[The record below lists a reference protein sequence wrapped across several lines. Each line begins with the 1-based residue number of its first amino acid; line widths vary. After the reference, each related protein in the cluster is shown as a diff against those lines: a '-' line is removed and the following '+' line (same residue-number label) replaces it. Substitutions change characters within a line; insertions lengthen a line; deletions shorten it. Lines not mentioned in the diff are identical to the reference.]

1 MTNLLFRKVRLLC
14 SLLLLTAGIA
24 GAQAQTKPITGKVTD
39 ESGMAIPGAS
49 IQVKGT
55 SSGTSTG
62 VDGSFKLNAPS
73 NATTLIVSFIGYV
86 KQEVIITGKSEISV
100 TLKAESTTLTDVVV
114 VGYGTSR
121 KKDLTGSV
129 VSIKSADFN
138 KGIVTAPDQLIQGK
152 VAGLMVV
159 NNSGA
164 PGGATTVR
172 IRGNSSV
179 RTGNQ
184 PLYVVDGMPLDG
196 RTAKPSV
203 AANGLGQ
210 TPDANPLNFI
220 NSFDI
225 QSMDVLKDASATA
238 IYGARGANGVVIIT
252 TKKGVAGPPRLDVSY
267 SAGVSKIM
275 KKLDVLDAAGY
286 RSALKQYN
294 LTSGDEGSSADGLES
309 ILRTGTTQNVNVGV
323 SGGSDNSTYR
333 ASFGLLDQQGIVKKT
348 GLKKYTANLNG
359 QYKFLDNN
367 RLGIDYS
374 VQAAHTTEQIA
385 PITNDAGFTG
395 SLIGQA
401 LQWNPTLALHKP
413 DGSFNILGVG
423 SAINPEAMSAAYDDN
438 VNINSILASIS
449 PYFKFTNDLEYRF
462 TFSINHQVGERE
474 TQIASFINID
484 QVFGNG
490 QAYYGNNT
498 LTSRLFTHTLNY
510 NKQVTK
516 ALYLSAVAGYEY
528 QRFDYKGRS
537 LGGLGFSTDQ
547 LKYTDILQ
555 SPSQTNTFITSFRN
569 PKSELQS
576 YFGRA
581 NLNFFDKYLLTAT
594 LRADGSSKFGTNNK
608 YGYFPSFAAK
618 WNLSNEAFL
627 KDNKTINQLALRVGW
642 GLTGNQEFPAGAA
655 QEQYTVNSNGGAS
668 LSNVANPNLKWES
681 SKQLNAGVDYTFFG
695 GRLYGSLDYFRK
707 NTTNLLFNF
716 PAIQPAPASNYW
728 INLPANVINKGVEI
742 VLRGDIIAT
751 KNLTWNLGVNATFLN
766 NELKNYDGPPVLT
779 GSISGQ
785 GVSNAYAQK
794 LVNGR
799 PLNSFYVR
807 QFLGFD
813 DNGQGKYTDGGNSQ
827 FFLGN
832 PNPTT
837 MLGIN
842 TSVNY
847 KQWTLGINSHGA
859 FGMDVYNNT
868 ANTVLP
874 IGNLGSRNI
883 SAKLVGTKESLSNPI
898 TVSSRYLEKADF
910 MKLDNATL
918 SYNIGNIGKVI
929 KGASIYITGQ
939 NLFIITK
946 YSGFDPEVNT
956 DKSIN
961 GVTSFGI
968 EYSPYPTARSF
979 LAGINFSL

>member
-1 MTNLLFRKVRLLC
+1 MTNLLFRKMRLLC
-14 SLLLLTAGIA
+14 SLLLLMAGIA
-24 GAQAQTKPITGKVTD
+24 SAQTKPVTGKITD
-39 ESGMAIPGAS
+39 ESGNPVPGATV
-49 IQVKGT
+49 QVKGT
-55 SSGTSTG
+55 STGTATN
-62 VDGSFKLNAPS
+62 VDGTFKVNVPAT
-73 NATTLIVSFIGYV
+73 ATTLIISFVGYV
-86 KQEVIITGKSEISV
+86 QQEVSITGKTDISIS
-100 TLKAESTTLTDVVV
+100 LQLASTTLTDVVV

-121 KKDLTGSV
+121 KKDLTGSI

-152 VAGLMVV
+152 VAGLMVM

-203 AANGLGQ
+203 SANGLGQ

-252 TKKGVAGPPRLDVSY
+252 TKKGQVGAPRMDVSY
-267 SAGVSKIM
+267 SAGVSKIL

-286 RSALKQYN
+286 RNALKQYGIAN
-294 LTSGDEGSSADGLES
+294 GDEGSSVDAMES
-309 ILRTGTTQNVNVGV
+309 ILRTAVTHNVNVGIN
-323 SGGSDNSTYR
+323 GGSENSVYR
-333 ASFGLLDQQGIVKKT
+333 ASFGLLDQQGIVNKT

-359 QYKFLDNN
+359 QYKLLENK
-367 RLGIDYS
+367 RLGLDYS
-374 VQAAHTTEQIA
+374 LQAAHTTEQIA
-385 PITNDAGFTG
+385 PITSDAGFTG

-401 LQWNPTLALHKP
+401 LQWNPTLALRKA
-413 DGSFNILGVG
+413 DGSFNVLGVG
-423 SAINPEAMSAAYDDN
+423 SAINPAAMSAAYDDQ
-438 VNINSILASIS
+438 VNINSVLANIS
-449 PYFKFTNDLEYRF
+449 PYFKITDNLEYRF
-462 TFSINHQVGERE
+462 VYSINHQVGERE
-474 TQIASFINID
+474 TQIASFININ

-490 QAYYGNNT
+490 QAYYGANT
-498 LTSRLFTHTLNY
+498 LTSQLFTHTLNY
-510 NKQVTK
+510 NKQFTP
-516 ALYLSAVAGYEY
+516 ALYFSAVVGYEY
-528 QRFDYKGRS
+528 QKFNYKGRS
-537 LGGLGFSTDQ
+537 MSGLGFTTDE

-555 SPSQTNTFITSFRN
+555 NPTQTNTSISSFRN

-581 NLNFFDKYLLTAT
+581 NFNFYDKYLLTAT
-594 LRADGSSKFGTNNK
+594 LRSDGSSKFGSNNR

-618 WNLSNEAFL
+618 WNISNEDFL
-627 KDNKTINQLALRVGW
+627 KNNKTINQLALRVGW
-642 GLTGNQEFPAGAA
+642 GITGNQEFPAGAA
-655 QEQYTVNSNGGAS
+655 QEQYTLNANGGAS

-681 SKQLNAGVDYTFFG
+681 SKQLNAGIDYAFFG
-695 GRLYGSLDYFRK
+695 GRLYGSVDYFNK

-742 VLRGDIIAT
+742 VLRGDVVAT
-751 KNLTWNLGVNATFLN
+751 KDLIWNVGVNATFLR
-766 NELKNYDGPPVLT
+766 NELRNYDGPPVLT

-785 GVSNAYAQK
+785 GVSNAYSQR
-794 LVNGR
+794 LTNNR

-807 QFLGFD
+807 KFQGFD
-813 DNGQGKYTDGGNSQ
+813 DSGQGIYEDNGNSMYY
-827 FFLGN
+827 LGD
-832 PNPTT
+832 PNPKT

-847 KQWTLGINSHGA
+847 KHWTFGASMHGA
-859 FGMDVYNNT
+859 YGFDIYNNT

-874 IGNLGSRNI
+874 INNLGTRNI
-883 SAKLVGTKESLSNPI
+883 VAKLVGTKENLSNPI
-898 TVSSRYLEKADF
+898 TVSSRYLEKGNF
-910 MKLDNATL
+910 MKLDNATI
-918 SYNIGNIGKVI
+918 SYSIGNIGKVF
-929 KGASIYITGQ
+929 KNASVYLTGQ

-961 GVTSFGI
+961 GVTSLGI

>member
-14 SLLLLTAGIA
+14 SLLLLVAGIA
-24 GAQAQTKPITGKVTD
+24 SAQTKPVTGKITD
-39 ESGMAIPGAS
+39 ENGSPVPGATV
-49 IQVKGT
+49 QVKGT
-55 SSGTSTG
+55 STGTATG
-62 VDGSFKLNAPS
+62 VDGTFKVNVPAT
-73 NATTLIVSFIGYV
+73 ATTLVISFVGYV
-86 KQEVIITGKSEISV
+86 QQEVAIGSKSDFSISLV
-100 TLKAESTTLTDVVV
+100 PTSTTLTDVVV
-114 VGYGTSR
+114 VGYGTTR

-138 KGIVTAPDQLIQGK
+138 RGIVTAPDQLIQGK

-159 NNSGA
+159 ANSGA

-203 AANGLGQ
+203 SANGLGQ

-252 TKKGVAGPPRLDVSY
+252 TKKGAVGTPRLDVNY
-267 SAGVSKIM
+267 SAGMSKIL

-294 LTSGDEGSSADGLES
+294 LAGGDEGSSVDAMES
-309 ILRTGTTQNVNVGV
+309 ILRTGVTHNVNVGI
-323 SGGSDNSTYR
+323 SGGSESSVYR
-333 ASFGLLDQQGIVKKT
+333 ASFGMLDQQGIVKKT

-359 QYKFLDNN
+359 QYKLLENK
-367 RLGIDYS
+367 RLGVDYS
-374 VQAAHTTEQIA
+374 IQAAHTTEQIA
-385 PITNDAGFTG
+385 PITSNAGFTG

-401 LQWNPTLALHKP
+401 LQWNPTLALRKP
-413 DGSFNILGVG
+413 DGSFNLLGVG
-423 SAINPEAMSAAYDDN
+423 SAINPEAMSAAYDDK
-438 VNINSILASIS
+438 VNINSILANVS
-449 PYFKFTNDLEYRF
+449 PSFKFTDWLEYRF
-462 TFSINHQVGERE
+462 MYSINHQVGERE

-498 LTSRLFTHTLNY
+498 LTSQLMTHTLNF
-510 NKQVTK
+510 NKQVTP
-516 ALYLSAVAGYEY
+516 ALFVGAVVGYER
-528 QRFDYKGRS
+528 QKFDYKGRN
-537 LGGLGFSTDQ
+537 LGGLGFTTDE

-555 SPSQTNTFITSFRN
+555 NPSQTNTFLSSFRN
-569 PKSELQS
+569 PRSELQS

-594 LRADGSSKFGTNNK
+594 LRADGSSKFGSNNK

-642 GLTGNQEFPAGAA
+642 GITGNQEFPAGAA
-655 QEQYTVNSNGGAS
+655 QEQYTLNSNGGAS

-681 SKQLNAGVDYTFFG
+681 SKQLNAGIDYTFFG
-695 GRLYGSLDYFRK
+695 GRLYGSVDYFHK
-707 NTTNLLFNF
+707 NTSDLLFNF

-742 VLRGDIIAT
+742 VLRGDVVAT
-751 KNLTWNLGVNATFLN
+751 KNFTWNLGVNATFLKN
-766 NELKNYDGPPVLT
+766 RLENYDGPPVLT

-785 GVSNAYAQK
+785 GVSDAYAQR
-794 LVNGR
+794 LTNNQ
-799 PLNSFYVR
+799 PLNSFYLR
-807 QFLGFD
+807 KFEGFD
-813 DNGQGKYTDGGNSQ
+813 DNGQGKYTNGGNSL
-827 FFLGN
+827 FYLGD
-832 PNPTT
+832 PNPKT
-837 MLGIN
+837 MLGII
-842 TSVNY
+842 TAVNY
-847 KQWTLGINSHGA
+847 KQWALNISMHGA
-859 FGMDVYNNT
+859 YGFDLYNNT

-874 IGNLGSRNI
+874 INNLGSRNI
-883 SAKLVGTKESLSNPI
+883 AADLVGTQESLSNPI
-898 TVSSRYLEKADF
+898 TVSSRYLEKGNF
-910 MKLDNATL
+910 MKMDNATI
-918 SYNIGNIGKVI
+918 SYSIGNIGKVI
-929 KGASIYITGQ
+929 KNASIYITGQ

-956 DKSIN
+956 DKAIN
-961 GVTSFGI
+961 GVTSLGI
-968 EYSPYPTARSF
+968 EYSPYPTARNF

>member
-14 SLLLLTAGIA
+14 SLLLFTAVIA
-24 GAQAQTKPITGKVTD
+24 SAQTETKPFTGKVTD
-39 ESGMAIPGAS
+39 ETGNPVPGAS
-49 IQVKGT
+49 VQVKGT
-55 SSGTSTG
+55 STGTSTG
-62 VDGSFKLNAPS
+62 VDGSFKLNVPAT
-73 NATTLIVSFIGYV
+73 ATTLIISYIGYV
-86 KQEVIITGKSEISV
+86 KQEVSITGKTDLSV
-100 TLKAESTTLTDVVV
+100 SLKLESTTLTDVVV
-114 VGYGTSR
+114 VGYGTAR

-179 RTGNQ
+179 RTGSQ

-203 AANGLGQ
+203 NANGLGQ

-252 TKKGVAGPPRLDVSY
+252 TKKGQQGPPRLDVSY
-267 SAGVSKIM
+267 SAGVSKIL

-286 RSALKQYN
+286 RAALKQYN
-294 LTSGDEGSSADGLES
+294 LANGDEGSSSDGLES
-309 ILRTGTTQNVNVGV
+309 ILRTGVTHNVNVGI
-323 SGGSDNSTYR
+323 SGGSESSTYR
-333 ASFGLLDQQGIVKKT
+333 ASFGMLDQEGIVKKT

-359 QYKFLDNN
+359 QYRFLENKK
-367 RLGIDYS
+367 LGIDYA
-374 VQAAHTTEQIA
+374 VQAAHTTEQIG
-385 PITNDAGFTG
+385 PVTNDAGFTG
-395 SLIGQA
+395 SLVGQA
-401 LQWNPTLALHKP
+401 LQWNPTLALRKP
-413 DGSFNILGVG
+413 DGSFNILGKG
-423 SAINPEAMSAAYDDN
+423 SAINPEAMSAAYDDA
-438 VNINSILASIS
+438 VNINSILANVS
-449 PYFKFTNDLEYRF
+449 PYFKITNDLEYRI
-462 TFSINHQVGERE
+462 TYGINHQVGERE

-484 QVFGNG
+484 GVQDNG

-498 LTSRLFTHTLNY
+498 LTSQILTHTLNY
-510 NKQVTK
+510 NKQLTT
-516 ALYLSAVAGYEY
+516 ALYLSAVVGYEY
-528 QRFDYKGRS
+528 QKFSYKGRS
-537 LGGLGFSTDQ
+537 LGGLGFTTDQ
-547 LKYTDILQ
+547 LKYTDVLQ
-555 SPSQTNTFITSFRN
+555 NPTQTNTFMSSFRN
-569 PKSELQS
+569 PNSELQS

-581 NLNFFDKYLLTAT
+581 NLNLLDKYLLTAT
-594 LRADGSSKFGTNNK
+594 LRGDGSSKFGSNNR

-642 GLTGNQEFPAGAA
+642 GITGNQEFPAGAA
-655 QEQYTVNSNGGAS
+655 QEQYTLNANGGAS
-668 LSNVANPNLKWES
+668 LSNVANPDLKWES
-681 SKQLNAGVDYTFFG
+681 SKQLNAGIDYTFFG
-695 GRLYGSLDYFRK
+695 GRLYGSLDYFHK

-716 PAIQPAPASNYW
+716 PTIQPAPASTYW
-728 INLPANVINKGVEI
+728 INLPANVINKGIEV
-742 VLRGDIIAT
+742 VLRGDVIAT
-751 KNLTWNLGVNATFLN
+751 KNFNWNLGVNATFLT
-766 NELKNYDGPPVLT
+766 NELTNYDGPPVLT

-785 GVSNAYAQK
+785 GVSDAFSQRLA
-794 LVNGR
+794 NGY
-799 PLNSFYVR
+799 PLNSFYLR
-807 QFLGFD
+807 KFEGFD
-813 DNGQGKYTDGGNSQ
+813 DNGQGKYTDGGNKQ
-827 FFLGN
+827 YFIGN
-832 PNPTT
+832 PNPKT
-837 MLGIN
+837 MLGIV
-842 TSVNY
+842 TSFNY
-847 KQWTLGINSHGA
+847 KKFTLGVNMHGA
-859 FGMDVYNNT
+859 FGFNVYNNT

-883 SAKLVGTKESLSNPI
+883 TANLVGTKESLANPI
-898 TVSSRYLEKADF
+898 TVSDRYLEKGDF
-910 MKLDNATL
+910 LKMDNMTF
-918 SYNIGNIGKVI
+918 SYSIGNIGKVI

-956 DKSIN
+956 DKSLN
-961 GVTSFGI
+961 GVSSFGI

>member
-1 MTNLLFRKVRLLC
+1 MTNLLFCKVRLLC
-14 SLLLLTAGIA
+14 SLLLLIAGIA
-24 GAQAQTKPITGKVTD
+24 SAQNRPVTGKITD
-39 ESGMAIPGAS
+39 ENGNPVPGAT

-55 SSGTSTG
+55 STGTAATA
-62 VDGSFKLNAPS
+62 DGSFKLSVPPNAG
-73 NATTLIVSFIGYV
+73 TLIISFIGYV
-86 KQEVIITGKSEISV
+86 NKEVSIAGKSEFSIS
-100 TLKAESTTLTDVVV
+100 LEPASTTLTDVVV
-114 VGYGTSR
+114 VGYGTTR

-152 VAGLMVV
+152 VAGLMVM

-203 AANGLGQ
+203 NANGLGQ

-252 TKKGVAGPPRLDVSY
+252 TKKGQSGPPKLDVNY
-267 SAGVSKIM
+267 SAGASSIL

-294 LTSGDEGSSADGLES
+294 LTSGDEGSSVDPMSS
-309 ILRTGTTQNVNVGV
+309 ILRTGVTHNVNVGL
-323 SGGSDNSTYR
+323 SGGNENGVYR
-333 ASFGLLDQQGIVKKT
+333 ASFGMLDQQGIVKKT

-359 QYKFLDNN
+359 QFKLLDNQ
-367 RLGIDYS
+367 RIGLDYS
-374 VQAAHTTEQIA
+374 IQAAHTTEQIA

-401 LQWNPTLALHKP
+401 LQWNPTLALRKS
-413 DGSFNILGVG
+413 DGSFNILGAG
-423 SAINPEAMSAAYDDN
+423 SAINPEAMSAAYDDVVN
-438 VNINSILASIS
+438 VNSILANLS
-449 PYFKFTNDLEYRF
+449 PYIKITNDLEYRF
-462 TFSINHQVGERE
+462 VYSINHQVGERE
-474 TQIASFINID
+474 TQIASFINITGVQD
-484 QVFGNG
+484 NG
-490 QAYYGNNT
+490 QAYYGTNT
-498 LTSRLFTHTLNY
+498 LTSQLFTHTLNY
-510 NKQVTK
+510 NKQITK
-516 ALYLSAVAGYEY
+516 ALFLSAVVGYES
-528 QRFDYKGRS
+528 QQFNFKGRNM
-537 LGGLGFSTDQ
+537 GGLGFTTDE
-547 LKYTDILQ
+547 LKYVDILQ
-555 SPSQTNTFITSFRN
+555 NPTQTNTFISSFRN

-576 YFGRA
+576 YFGRV

-594 LRADGSSKFGTNNK
+594 LRSDGSSKFGENNK

-618 WNLSNEAFL
+618 WNIANEDFL
-627 KDNKTINQLALRVGW
+627 KDNKTVTQLALRVGW
-642 GLTGNQEFPAGAA
+642 GITGNQEFPAGAA
-655 QEQYTVNSNGGAS
+655 QEQYTLNSNGGAS

-681 SKQLNAGVDYTFFG
+681 SKQLNAGIDFAFFN
-695 GRLYGSLDYFRK
+695 GRLYGSVDYFNK

-728 INLPANVINKGVEI
+728 INLPANVINKGFEI
-742 VLRGDIIAT
+742 VLRGDVVAT
-751 KNLTWNLGVNATFLN
+751 KDFTWDLGVNATFLT

-785 GVSNAYAQK
+785 GVSNAYAQR
-794 LVNGR
+794 LVNNM

-807 QFLGFD
+807 QFEGFD
-813 DNGQGKYTDGGNSQ
+813 DNGQGIYKDNGNSMY
-827 FFLGN
+827 FLGQ
-832 PNPTT
+832 PNPKT
-837 MLGIN
+837 MMGII

-847 KQWTLGINSHGA
+847 KSWTLGANMHGA
-859 FGMDVYNNT
+859 FGFDIYNNT

-883 SAKLVGTKESLSNPI
+883 AAKLVGTKEALSNPI
-898 TVSSRYLEKADF
+898 TVSSRYLEKGNF
-910 MKLDNATL
+910 MKMDNVTL
-918 SYNIGNIGKVI
+918 SYKIGNIGKVI
-929 KGASIYITGQ
+929 KGASVYVTGQ

-946 YSGFDPEVNT
+946 YTGFDPEVNT
-956 DKSIN
+956 DKNIN
-961 GVTSFGI
+961 GVTSLGI

>member
-14 SLLLLTAGIA
+14 SLLLLAAGIA

-49 IQVKGT
+49 IQIK
-55 SSGTSTG
+55 GTSTG
-62 VDGSFKLNAPS
+62 TSTGIDGSFKLNVPS
-73 NATTLIVSFIGYV
+73 NATTLIISFIGYV
-86 KQEVIITGKSEISV
+86 KQEVIIAGKSEISV

-203 AANGLGQ
+203 SANGLGQ

-252 TKKGVAGPPRLDVSY
+252 TKKGAAGPPRLDVSY

-294 LTSGDEGSSADGLES
+294 LTAGDEGSSSDGLES

-323 SGGSDNSTYR
+323 SGGSDNSIYR

-359 QYKFLDNN
+359 QFKFLENN
-367 RLGIDYS
+367 HLGIDYT

-498 LTSRLFTHTLNY
+498 LTSRLYTHTLNY

-516 ALYLSAVAGYEY
+516 ALFLSAVAGYEY

-537 LGGLGFSTDQ
+537 LGGLGFSTDE

-655 QEQYTVNSNGGAS
+655 QEQYSVNSNGGAS

-681 SKQLNAGVDYTFFG
+681 SKQLNAGVDYSFFG

-785 GVSNAYAQK
+785 GVSNAYAQR
-794 LVNGR
+794 LVNGK

-832 PNPTT
+832 PNPTA

>member
-1 MTNLLFRKVRLLC
+1 MNNLLFCKVRLLC
-14 SLLLLTAGIA
+14 SLLLLVAGIA
-24 GAQAQTKPITGKVTD
+24 SAQNRPVTGKITD
-39 ESGMAIPGAS
+39 ENGNPVPGAT

-55 SSGTSTG
+55 STGTAATA
-62 VDGSFKLNAPS
+62 DGTFKLNVPA
-73 NATTLIVSFIGYV
+73 NANTLVISFIGYV
-86 KQEVIITGKSEISV
+86 NQEVSIAGKSEFSISLV
-100 TLKAESTTLTDVVV
+100 PTSTTLTDVVV
-114 VGYGTSR
+114 VGYGTTR

-152 VAGLMVV
+152 VAGLMVM

-203 AANGLGQ
+203 NANGLGQ

-252 TKKGVAGPPRLDVSY
+252 TKKGQSGPPKLDVNY
-267 SAGVSKIM
+267 SVGASSIL

-294 LTSGDEGSSADGLES
+294 LTAGDEGSSVDAMNS
-309 ILRTGTTQNVNVGV
+309 ILRTGITHNVNVGL
-323 SGGSDNSTYR
+323 SGGNENGVYR
-333 ASFGLLDQQGIVKKT
+333 ASFGMLDQQGIVKKT

-359 QYKFLDNN
+359 QFKLLDNQ
-367 RLGIDYS
+367 RIGIDYS
-374 VQAAHTTEQIA
+374 IQAAHTTEQIA

-401 LQWNPTLALHKP
+401 LQWNPTLALRKA
-413 DGSFNILGVG
+413 DGSFNLLGAG
-423 SAINPEAMSAAYDDN
+423 SAINPEAMSAAYDDD
-438 VNINSILASIS
+438 VNINSILANLS
-449 PYFKFTNDLEYRF
+449 PYIKITDDLEYRF
-462 TFSINHQVGERE
+462 VYSINHQVGERE
-474 TQIASFINID
+474 TQIASFINITGVQD
-484 QVFGNG
+484 NG
-490 QAYYGNNT
+490 QAYYGVNT
-498 LTSRLFTHTLNY
+498 LTSQLFTHTLNY
-510 NKQVTK
+510 NKQVIK
-516 ALYLSAVAGYEY
+516 ALFLSAVVGYES
-528 QRFDYKGRS
+528 QQFNYKGRS
-537 LGGLGFSTDQ
+537 MGGLGFTTDE
-547 LKYTDILQ
+547 LKYVDILQ
-555 SPSQTNTFITSFRN
+555 NPTQTNTFISSFKN

-576 YFGRA
+576 FFGRV

-594 LRADGSSKFGTNNK
+594 LRADGSSKFGENNK

-618 WNLSNEAFL
+618 WNIANEPFL
-627 KDNKTINQLALRVGW
+627 KDNKTVTQLALRVGW
-642 GLTGNQEFPAGAA
+642 GITGNQEFPAGAA
-655 QEQYTVNSNGGAS
+655 QEQYTLNSNGGAS

-681 SKQLNAGVDYTFFG
+681 SKQLNAGIDYAFFN
-695 GRLYGSLDYFRK
+695 GRLYGSIDYFNK

-728 INLPANVINKGVEI
+728 INLPANVINKGFEI
-742 VLRGDIIAT
+742 VLRGDVVAT
-751 KNLTWNLGVNATFLN
+751 KDFTWDLGVNATFLT

-785 GVSNAYAQK
+785 GVSNAYAQR
-794 LVNGR
+794 LVNNM

-807 QFLGFD
+807 QFEGFD
-813 DNGQGKYTDGGNSQ
+813 DNGQGVYKDNGNSMY
-827 FFLGN
+827 FLGQ
-832 PNPTT
+832 PNPKT
-837 MLGIN
+837 MMGII

-847 KQWTLGINSHGA
+847 KNWTLGANMHGA
-859 FGMDVYNNT
+859 FGFDIYNNT

-883 SAKLVGTKESLSNPI
+883 AAKLVGTKEALSNPI
-898 TVSSRYLEKADF
+898 TVSSRYLEKGNF
-910 MKLDNATL
+910 MKMDNITL
-918 SYNIGNIGKVI
+918 SYKIGNIGKVI
-929 KGASIYITGQ
+929 KGASVYLTGQ

-946 YSGFDPEVNT
+946 YTGFDPEVNT
-956 DKSIN
+956 DKNIN
-961 GVTSFGI
+961 GVTSLGI

>member
-1 MTNLLFRKVRLLC
+1 MTNRLFRKIRLLC
-14 SLLLLTAGIA
+14 SLLLFTAGIVS
-24 GAQAQTKPITGKVTD
+24 AQAQTKSITGKVSD
-39 ESGMAIPGAS
+39 ESGAAIPGAS
-49 IQVKGT
+49 VQVKGT
-55 SSGTSTG
+55 STGASTTADGT
-62 VDGSFKLNAPS
+62 FKLNAPAT
-73 NATTLIVSFIGYV
+73 ATTLVISYIGYV
-86 KQEVIITGKSEISV
+86 KQEITITGKTEVSV
-100 TLKAESTTLTDVVV
+100 TLKLESTTLTDVVV

-203 AANGLGQ
+203 SANGLGQ

-252 TKKGVAGPPRLDVSY
+252 TKRGQAGPPRLDVAY
-267 SAGVSKIM
+267 SAGASKIL

-294 LTSGDEGSSADGLES
+294 LTGGDEGSSSDGLQS
-309 ILRTGTTQNVNVGV
+309 ILRTGTTQNMNVGV
-323 SGGSDNSTYR
+323 SGGGENSVYR

-359 QYKFLDNN
+359 QFKFLDNG
-367 RLGIDYS
+367 RLGVDYAL
-374 VQAAHTTEQIA
+374 QAAHTTEQIA

-395 SLIGQA
+395 SLVGQA
-401 LQWNPTLALHKP
+401 LQWNPTLALRKA

-423 SAINPEAMSAAYDDN
+423 SAINPEAMSAAYDDV
-438 VNINSILASIS
+438 VNINSILGSIS
-449 PYFKFTNDLEYRF
+449 PYFKITKDLEYRF
-462 TFSINHQVGERE
+462 TYSINNQVGERE

-498 LTSRLFTHTLNY
+498 LTSQLYTHTLNY
-510 NKQVTK
+510 NKQLTT
-516 ALYLSAVAGYEY
+516 AMYLSAVVGYEY
-528 QRFDYKGRS
+528 QKFNYKGRS
-537 LGGLGFSTDQ
+537 LGGLGFTSDE

-555 SPSQTNTFITSFRN
+555 NPSQTNTFLSSFRN
-569 PKSELQS
+569 PQSELQS

-594 LRADGSSKFGTNNK
+594 LRADGSSKFGSNNK

-618 WNLSNEAFL
+618 WNISNEDFL

-655 QEQYTVNSNGGAS
+655 QEQYTLNSNGGAS

-681 SKQLNAGVDYTFFG
+681 SKQLNAGIDYTFFG
-695 GRLYGSLDYFRK
+695 GRLYGSLDYFYK

-716 PAIQPAPASNYW
+716 PTIQPAPASNYW
-728 INLPANVINKGVEI
+728 INLPANVINKGFEL
-742 VLRGDIIAT
+742 VLRGDVIST
-751 KNLTWNLGVNATFLN
+751 KDFNWNLGVNATFLN
-766 NELKNYDGPPVLT
+766 NVLKNYDGPPVLT

-785 GVSNAYAQK
+785 GVSNAYAQR
-794 LVNGR
+794 LVNGKS
-799 PLNSFYVR
+799 LNSFYVR
-807 QFLGFD
+807 DFQGFD
-813 DNGQGKYTDGGNSQ
+813 DKGQGIYRDNGNSMY
-827 FFLGN
+827 FLGN
-832 PNPTT
+832 PNPST
-837 MLGIN
+837 MLGIV
-842 TSVNY
+842 TSFNY
-847 KQWTLGINSHGA
+847 KKWTLGINSHGA
-859 FGMDVYNNT
+859 FGFDVYNNT

-883 SAKLVGTKESLSNPI
+883 SSKLVGTKEALSNPI
-898 TVSSRYLEKADF
+898 TVSSRYLEKGNF
-910 MKLDNATL
+910 MKLDNTTL

>member
-24 GAQAQTKPITGKVTD
+24 GVQAQTKPITGKVTD
-39 ESGMAIPGAS
+39 ESGTAIPGAS
-49 IQVKGT
+49 IQIKGT
-55 SSGTSTG
+55 SNGTSTG
-62 VDGSFKLNAPS
+62 IDGSFKLNAPA
-73 NATTLIVSFIGYV
+73 NATTLIISFIGYV

-100 TLKAESTTLTDVVV
+100 SLKAESTTLTDVVV

-203 AANGLGQ
+203 TANGLGQ

-286 RSALKQYN
+286 RRALKQYN
-294 LTSGDEGSSADGLES
+294 LTAGDEGSSADGLES
-309 ILRTGTTQNVNVGV
+309 ILHTGTTQNVNVGM
-323 SGGSDNSTYR
+323 SGGSDNSVYR

-359 QYKFLDNN
+359 QFKFLENN
-367 RLGIDYS
+367 NLGIDYS

-413 DGSFNILGVG
+413 DGSFNLLGVG

-449 PYFKFTNDLEYRF
+449 PYFKFTKDLEYRF

-498 LTSRLFTHTLNY
+498 LTSQLFTHTLNY

-516 ALYLSAVAGYEY
+516 ALFLSAVAGYEY

-537 LGGLGFSTDQ
+537 LGGLGFSTDK

-555 SPSQTNTFITSFRN
+555 SPSQSNTFMTSFRN

-668 LSNVANPNLKWES
+668 LSNVANPSLKWES

-695 GRLYGSLDYFRK
+695 GRLYGSVDYFHK

-742 VLRGDIIAT
+742 VLRGDIVAT
-751 KNLTWNLGVNATFLN
+751 KNFTWNLGVNATFLK

-785 GVSNAYAQK
+785 GVSNAYAQR
-794 LVNGR
+794 LVNGK

-813 DNGQGKYTDGGNSQ
+813 DNGQGKYTNGGNSQ

-832 PNPTT
+832 PNPTA

-898 TVSSRYLEKADF
+898 TVSSRYLEKANF

-918 SYNIGNIGKVI
+918 SYNIGKIGKVI
-929 KGASIYITGQ
+929 KGASIYVTGQ

>member
-14 SLLLLTAGIA
+14 SLLLFTAVIA
-24 GAQAQTKPITGKVTD
+24 SAQTETKPFTGKVTD
-39 ESGMAIPGAS
+39 ESGAAVPGAS
-49 IQVKGT
+49 VQVKGT
-55 SSGTSTG
+55 STGTSTAA
-62 VDGSFKLNAPS
+62 DGTFKLNVPAT
-73 NATTLIVSFIGYV
+73 ATTLVISYIGYV
-86 KQEVIITGKSEISV
+86 RQEVVITGKTDISV
-100 TLKAESTTLTDVVV
+100 SLKLESTTLTDVVV
-114 VGYGTSR
+114 VGYGTAR

-179 RTGNQ
+179 RTGSQ

-203 AANGLGQ
+203 NANGLGQ

-252 TKKGVAGPPRLDVSY
+252 TKKGQQGPPRLDVSY
-267 SAGVSKIM
+267 SAGVSKIL

-286 RSALKQYN
+286 RAALKQYN
-294 LTSGDEGSSADGLES
+294 LSNGDEGSNSNGLES
-309 ILRTGTTQNVNVGV
+309 ILRTGVTHNVNVGI
-323 SGGSDNSTYR
+323 SGGSESSTYR
-333 ASFGLLDQQGIVKKT
+333 ASFGMLDQEGIVKKT

-359 QYKFLDNN
+359 QYRFLENK
-367 RLGIDYS
+367 RLGIDYA

-385 PITNDAGFTG
+385 PVTNDAGFTG

-413 DGSFNILGVG
+413 DGSFNILGKG
-423 SAINPEAMSAAYDDN
+423 SAINPEAMSAAYDDA
-438 VNINSILASIS
+438 VNINSILANVS
-449 PYFKFTNDLEYRF
+449 PYFKITNDLEYRL
-462 TFSINHQVGERE
+462 TYGINHQVGERE

-484 QVFGNG
+484 GVQDNG
-490 QAYYGNNT
+490 QAYYGNNI
-498 LTSRLFTHTLNY
+498 LTSQILTHTLNY
-510 NKQVTK
+510 NKQLTS
-516 ALYLSAVAGYEY
+516 ALYLSAVVGYEY
-528 QRFDYKGRS
+528 QKFNYKGRS
-537 LGGLGFSTDQ
+537 LGGLGFTTDQ
-547 LKYTDILQ
+547 LKYTDVLQ
-555 SPSQTNTFITSFRN
+555 NPSQTNTFLSSFRN
-569 PKSELQS
+569 PNSELQS

-581 NLNFFDKYLLTAT
+581 NLNLLDKYLLTAT
-594 LRADGSSKFGTNNK
+594 LRGDGSSKFGSNNR

-618 WNLSNEAFL
+618 WNISNEAFL

-642 GLTGNQEFPAGAA
+642 GITGNQEFPAGAA
-655 QEQYTVNSNGGAS
+655 QEQYTLNANGGAS
-668 LSNVANPNLKWES
+668 LSNVANPDLKWES
-681 SKQLNAGVDYTFFG
+681 SKQLNAGIDYTFFG
-695 GRLYGSLDYFRK
+695 GRLYGSVDYFHK

-716 PAIQPAPASNYW
+716 PTIQPAPASTYW
-728 INLPANVINKGVEI
+728 INLPANVINKGIEV
-742 VLRGDIIAT
+742 VLRGDVIAT
-751 KNLTWNLGVNATFLN
+751 KNFNWNLGVNATFLT
-766 NELKNYDGPPVLT
+766 NELTNYDGPPVLT

-785 GVSNAYAQK
+785 GVSDAFSQRLA
-794 LVNGR
+794 NGQ
-799 PLNSFYVR
+799 PLNSFYLR
-807 QFLGFD
+807 RFEGFD
-813 DNGQGKYTDGGNSQ
+813 DNGQGKYGDNGNTQ
-827 FFLGN
+827 YFIGN
-832 PNPTT
+832 PNPKT
-837 MLGIN
+837 MLGIV
-842 TSVNY
+842 TSFNY
-847 KQWTLGINSHGA
+847 KKFTLGVNMHGA
-859 FGMDVYNNT
+859 FGFNVYNNT

-883 SAKLVGTKESLSNPI
+883 TANLVGTKESLANPI
-898 TVSSRYLEKADF
+898 TVSDRYLEKGDF
-910 MKLDNATL
+910 LKMDNMTF
-918 SYNIGNIGKVI
+918 SYSIGNIGKVI

-946 YSGFDPEVNT
+946 YTGFDPEVNT
-956 DKSIN
+956 DKSLN
-961 GVTSFGI
+961 GVSSFGI

>member
-24 GAQAQTKPITGKVTD
+24 SAQAQTKPITGKVTD

>member
-1 MTNLLFRKVRLLC
+1 MTNLLFCKVRLLC
-14 SLLLLTAGIA
+14 SLLLLVAGIA
-24 GAQAQTKPITGKVTD
+24 SAQNRPVTGKITD
-39 ESGMAIPGAS
+39 ENGNPVPGATV
-49 IQVKGT
+49 QVKGT
-55 SSGTSTG
+55 STGTAAT
-62 VDGSFKLNAPS
+62 VDGTFKLSVPPNA
-73 NATTLIVSFIGYV
+73 NTLVISFIGYV
-86 KQEVIITGKSEISV
+86 NQEVSIAGKSEFSISLV
-100 TLKAESTTLTDVVV
+100 PTSTTLTDVVV
-114 VGYGTSR
+114 VGYGTTR

-152 VAGLMVV
+152 VAGLMVM

-203 AANGLGQ
+203 NANGLGQ

-252 TKKGVAGPPRLDVSY
+252 TKKGQSGPPKLDVNY
-267 SAGVSKIM
+267 SAGASSIL

-286 RSALKQYN
+286 RAALKQYN
-294 LTSGDEGSSADGLES
+294 LTSGDEGSNVDAMNS
-309 ILRTGTTQNVNVGV
+309 ILRTGVTHNVNVGL
-323 SGGSDNSTYR
+323 SGGNDNGVYR
-333 ASFGLLDQQGIVKKT
+333 ASFGMLDQQGIVKKT

-359 QYKFLDNN
+359 QFKLLDNQ
-367 RLGIDYS
+367 RIGIDYS
-374 VQAAHTTEQIA
+374 IQAAHTTEQIA

-401 LQWNPTLALHKP
+401 LQWNPTLALRKA
-413 DGSFNILGVG
+413 DGSFNILGAG
-423 SAINPEAMSAAYDDN
+423 SAINPEAMSAAYDDVVN
-438 VNINSILASIS
+438 VNSILANLS
-449 PYFKFTNDLEYRF
+449 PYIKITNDLEYRF
-462 TFSINHQVGERE
+462 VYSINHQVGERE
-474 TQIASFINID
+474 TQIASFINITGVQD
-484 QVFGNG
+484 NG
-490 QAYYGNNT
+490 QAYYGTNT
-498 LTSRLFTHTLNY
+498 LTSQLFTHTLNY

-516 ALYLSAVAGYEY
+516 ALFVSAVVGYES
-528 QRFDYKGRS
+528 QQFNYKGRS
-537 LGGLGFSTDQ
+537 MGGLGFTTDE
-547 LKYTDILQ
+547 LKYVDILQ
-555 SPSQTNTFITSFRN
+555 NPTQTNTFISSFRN

-576 YFGRA
+576 YFGRV

-594 LRADGSSKFGTNNK
+594 LRADGSSKFGENNK

-618 WNLSNEAFL
+618 WNIANESFL

-642 GLTGNQEFPAGAA
+642 GITGNQEFPAGAA
-655 QEQYTVNSNGGAS
+655 QEQYTLNANGGAS

-681 SKQLNAGVDYTFFG
+681 SKQLNAGIDYAFFN
-695 GRLYGSLDYFRK
+695 GRLYGSVDYFNK

-728 INLPANVINKGVEI
+728 INLPANVINKGFEI
-742 VLRGDIIAT
+742 VIRGDVVAT
-751 KNLTWNLGVNATFLN
+751 KDFTWDLGVNATFLT
-766 NELKNYDGPPVLT
+766 NELRNYDGPPVLT

-785 GVSNAYAQK
+785 GVSNAYAQR
-794 LVNGR
+794 LVNNM

-807 QFLGFD
+807 QFEGFD
-813 DNGQGKYTDGGNSQ
+813 DNGQGIYKDNGNSMY
-827 FFLGN
+827 FLGQ
-832 PNPTT
+832 PNPKT
-837 MLGIN
+837 MMGII

-847 KQWTLGINSHGA
+847 KSWTLGANMHGA
-859 FGMDVYNNT
+859 FGFDIYNNT

-883 SAKLVGTKESLSNPI
+883 AAKLVGTKEALSNPI
-898 TVSSRYLEKADF
+898 TVSSRYLEKGNF
-910 MKLDNATL
+910 MKMDNITL
-918 SYNIGNIGKVI
+918 SYKIGNIGKVI
-929 KGASIYITGQ
+929 KGASVYLTGQ

-946 YSGFDPEVNT
+946 YTGFDPEVNT
-956 DKSIN
+956 DKNIN
-961 GVTSFGI
+961 GVTSLGI

>member
-14 SLLLLTAGIA
+14 SMLLLVAGIA
-24 GAQAQTKPITGKVTD
+24 TAQTRPVTGKIAD
-39 ESGMAIPGAS
+39 ENGNPVPGAT

-55 SSGTSTG
+55 STGTAASA
-62 VDGSFKLNAPS
+62 DGSFKLNVPA
-73 NATTLIVSFIGYV
+73 NANTLIVSFIGYV
-86 KQEVIITGKSEISV
+86 NQEVNISGKSDISISLV
-100 TLKAESTTLTDVVV
+100 PASTTLTDVVV
-114 VGYGTSR
+114 VGYGTTR

-152 VAGLMVV
+152 VAGLMVM

-179 RTGNQ
+179 RAGNQ

-203 AANGLGQ
+203 NANGLGQ

-225 QSMDVLKDASATA
+225 LSMDVLKDASATA

-252 TKKGVAGPPRLDVSY
+252 TKKGQTGPAKVDVNY
-267 SAGVSKIM
+267 SAGASSIL

-286 RSALKQYN
+286 RAALKQYDIA
-294 LTSGDEGSSADGLES
+294 TGDEGSSSDAMSS
-309 ILRTGTTQNVNVGV
+309 ILQTGITHNVNVGL
-323 SGGSDNSTYR
+323 SGGNETSVYR

-359 QYKFLDNN
+359 QYKFLDNQ
-367 RLGIDYS
+367 RLGVDYS

-401 LQWNPTLALHKP
+401 LQWNPTLALRKP
-413 DGSFNILGVG
+413 DGSFNILNQG
-423 SAINPEAMSAAYDDN
+423 SPINPEAMSAAYDDH
-438 VNINSILASIS
+438 VNINSILLNVS
-449 PYFKFTNDLEYRF
+449 PYFKITNDLEYRF
-462 TFSINHQVGERE
+462 VYSINHQVGERE
-474 TQIASFINID
+474 TEIASFINITN
-484 QVFGNG
+484 VMGKG
-490 QAYYGNNT
+490 QAYYGVNT
-498 LTSRLFTHTLNY
+498 LTSQLFTHTLNY

-516 ALYLSAVAGYEY
+516 ALFLSAVVGFEN
-528 QRFDYKGRS
+528 QQFNYKGRS
-537 LGGLGFSTDQ
+537 LGALGFNTDAVD
-547 LKYTDILQ
+547 YIDILQ
-555 SPSQTNTFITSFRN
+555 NPIQSNTTLASFKN

-576 YFGRA
+576 FFGRV

-594 LRADGSSKFGTNNK
+594 LRSDGSSKFGKNNK

-618 WNLSNEAFL
+618 WNIANEDFL
-627 KDNKTINQLALRVGW
+627 KDNKTISQLALRVGW
-642 GLTGNQEFPAGAA
+642 GITGNQEFPAGAA
-655 QEQYTVNSNGGAS
+655 QEQYSPNQKGGAS

-681 SKQLNAGVDYTFFG
+681 SKQLNAGIDFAFFN
-695 GRLYGSLDYFRK
+695 GRLYGSVDYFDK

-716 PAIQPAPASNYW
+716 KTLQPAPASYYW
-728 INLPANVINKGVEI
+728 INLPANVINKGLEV
-742 VLRGDIIAT
+742 VLRGDVVAT
-751 KNLTWNLGVNATFLN
+751 KNFTWDLGVNATFLTN
-766 NELKNYDGPPVLT
+766 TLRNYDGPPVLT

-785 GVSNAYAQK
+785 GASNAYAQR
-794 LVNGR
+794 LANNL
-799 PLNSFYVR
+799 PLNTFYVR
-807 QFLGFD
+807 EFQGFD
-813 DNGQGKYTDGGNSQ
+813 DNGQGIYREKGDKQY
-827 FFLGN
+827 FLGQ
-832 PNPTT
+832 PNPKT
-837 MLGIN
+837 MMGII
-842 TSVNY
+842 TSFNY
-847 KQWTLGINSHGA
+847 KNWSLNANAHGA
-859 FGMDVYNNT
+859 FGFDIYNNT

-883 SAKLVGTKESLSNPI
+883 AAKLVGTKEAVSNPI
-898 TVSSRYLEKADF
+898 TVSSRYLEKGNF
-910 MKLDNATL
+910 LKMDNITL
-918 SYNIGNIGKVI
+918 SYRIGNIGKVI
-929 KGASIYITGQ
+929 KGASVYLTGQ

-956 DKSIN
+956 DKNIN
-961 GVTSFGI
+961 GVTSMGI
-968 EYSPYPTARSF
+968 EYSPYPAARNF

>member
-14 SLLLLTAGIA
+14 SLLLFTAGIA
-24 GAQAQTKPITGKVTD
+24 SAQVQTRPLTGKVTD
-39 ESGMAIPGAS
+39 ETGSPIPGAS
-49 IQVKGT
+49 VQVKGT
-55 SSGTSTG
+55 STGASSTADGT
-62 VDGSFKLNAPS
+62 FKLNVPG
-73 NATTLIVSFIGYV
+73 NATTLIISYIGYV
-86 KQEVIITGKSEISV
+86 RQEVTITGKTEIAVS
-100 TLKAESTTLTDVVV
+100 LKSESTTLTDVVV
-114 VGYGTSR
+114 VGYGTAR

-203 AANGLGQ
+203 NANGLGQ

-252 TKKGVAGPPRLDVSY
+252 TKRGQAGPPRLDVSY

-286 RSALKQYN
+286 RAALKQYN
-294 LTSGDEGSSADGLES
+294 LTNGDEGSSSDGLGS
-309 ILRTGTTQNVNVGV
+309 ILRTGTTHNVNVGI

-333 ASFGLLDQQGIVKKT
+333 ASFGMLDQQGIVKKT

-359 QYKFLDNN
+359 QYRFLENK
-367 RLGIDYS
+367 RLGVDYA

-385 PITNDAGFTG
+385 PVTNDAGFTG

-401 LQWNPTLALHKP
+401 LQWNPTLALRKA
-413 DGSFNILGVG
+413 DGSFNILGKG
-423 SAINPEAMSAAYDDN
+423 SAINPEAMSAAYDDGVN
-438 VNINSILASIS
+438 VNSVLVNVS
-449 PYFKFTNDLEYRF
+449 PYFKITNDLEYRL
-462 TFSINHQVGERE
+462 SYSVNHQVGERE

-484 QVFGNG
+484 GVQDNG

-498 LTSRLFTHTLNY
+498 LTSQILTHTLNY
-510 NKQVTK
+510 NKQLTP
-516 ALYLSAVAGYEY
+516 ALYLSAVVGYEY
-528 QRFDYKGRS
+528 QQFNYKGRS
-537 LGGLGFSTDQ
+537 LGGLGFTTDE
-547 LKYTDILQ
+547 LKYTDVLQ
-555 SPSQTNTFITSFRN
+555 NPSQTNTFITSFRN

-581 NLNFFDKYLLTAT
+581 NLNLQDKYLLTAT
-594 LRADGSSKFGTNNK
+594 LRADGSSKFGSNNR

-642 GLTGNQEFPAGAA
+642 GITGNQEFPAGAA
-655 QEQYTVNSNGGAS
+655 QEQYTLNANGGAS
-668 LSNVANPNLKWES
+668 LSNVANPDLKWES
-681 SKQLNAGVDYTFFG
+681 SKQLNAGIDYTFFG
-695 GRLYGSLDYFRK
+695 GRLYGSLDYFHK

-716 PAIQPAPASNYW
+716 PTIQPAPASTYW

-742 VLRGDIIAT
+742 VLRGDVVAT
-751 KNLTWNLGVNATFLN
+751 KNFTWNLGVNATFLT
-766 NELKNYDGPPVLT
+766 NELTNYDGPPVLT

-785 GVSNAYAQK
+785 GVSDAFSQRLA
-794 LVNGR
+794 NGH
-799 PLNSFYVR
+799 PLNSFYLR
-807 QFLGFD
+807 KFEGYD
-813 DNGQGKYTDGGNSQ
+813 ANGQGKYTDNGNSQ
-827 FFLGN
+827 YFIGN
-832 PNPTT
+832 PNPKT
-837 MLGIN
+837 MMGIV
-842 TSVNY
+842 TSFNY
-847 KQWTLGINSHGA
+847 KKFTLGVNMHGA
-859 FGMDVYNNT
+859 FGFNVYNNT

-883 SAKLVGTKESLSNPI
+883 TANLVGTKESLANPI
-898 TVSSRYLEKADF
+898 TVSDRYLEKADF
-910 MKLDNATL
+910 MKMDNATI
-918 SYNIGNIGKVI
+918 SYSIGNIGKII

-946 YSGFDPEVNT
+946 YTGFDPEVNT
-956 DKSIN
+956 DKSLN
-961 GVTSFGI
+961 GVSSFGI

>member
-1 MTNLLFRKVRLLC
+1 MKLLFNKVRLLC
-14 SLLLLTAGIA
+14 SLLLLMAGIA
-24 GAQAQTKPITGKVTD
+24 SAQTKPVTGKVTD
-39 ESGMAIPGAS
+39 ETGNPVPGATV
-49 IQVKGT
+49 QVKGT
-55 SSGTSTG
+55 STGTATTA
-62 VDGSFKLNAPS
+62 DGTFKVNVPGT
-73 NATTLIVSFIGYV
+73 ATTLVVSFVGYV
-86 KQEVIITGKSEISV
+86 QQEIAIAGKTEFSISLQP
-100 TLKAESTTLTDVVV
+100 TSTTLTDVVV
-114 VGYGTSR
+114 VGYGTTR

-152 VAGLMVV
+152 VAGLMVM

-203 AANGLGQ
+203 NANGLGQ

-252 TKKGVAGPPRLDVSY
+252 TKKGQQGPPRLDVSY
-267 SAGVSKIM
+267 SAGISKIL
-275 KKLDVLDAAGY
+275 KKLDVLDANGY
-286 RSALKQYN
+286 RAALKQYQ
-294 LTSGDEGSSADGLES
+294 LAGGDEGSSADAMES
-309 ILRTGTTQNVNVGV
+309 ILRTASTHNVNVGI
-323 SGGSDNSTYR
+323 SGGSEVNTYR

-359 QYKFLDNN
+359 QYKLMDNK
-367 RLGIDYS
+367 RLGVDYS
-374 VQAAHTTEQIA
+374 IQAAHTVEQIA
-385 PITNDAGFTG
+385 PITNNAGFTG
-395 SLIGQA
+395 SLVGQA
-401 LQWNPTLALHKP
+401 LQWNPTMALRKA
-413 DGSFNILGVG
+413 DGSFNTLGVG
-423 SAINPEAMSAAYDDN
+423 SAINPEAMSAAYDDK
-438 VNINSILASIS
+438 VNINSILANIS
-449 PYFKFTNDLEYRF
+449 PYIKFTDDLEYRF
-462 TFSINHQVGERE
+462 MYSINHQMGERE

-490 QAYYGNNT
+490 QAYYGTTT
-498 LTSRLFTHTLNY
+498 LTSQLFTHTLNY
-510 NKQVTK
+510 NKQLSQ
-516 ALYLSAVAGYEY
+516 ALYLSAVLGYEY
-528 QRFDYKGRS
+528 QKFNYKGRS
-537 LGGLGFSTDQ
+537 VAGLGFSTDE

-555 SPSQTNTFITSFRN
+555 SPNQTNTFISSFRN

-576 YFGRA
+576 YFGRV

-594 LRADGSSKFGTNNK
+594 LRADGSSKFGSNNK

-618 WNLSNEAFL
+618 WNLSNEDFL

-642 GLTGNQEFPAGAA
+642 GITGNQEFPAGAA
-655 QEQYTVNSNGGAS
+655 QEQYTINSGGAAS
-668 LSNVANPNLKWES
+668 LNNVANPNLKWES
-681 SKQLNAGVDYTFFG
+681 SKQLNAGIDYTFFG
-695 GRLYGSLDYFRK
+695 GRLYGSVDYFRK

-742 VLRGDIIAT
+742 VLRGDVVST
-751 KNLTWNLGVNATFLN
+751 KDFNWNLGVNATFLN

-785 GVSNAYAQK
+785 GVSDAYAQR
-794 LVNGR
+794 LVNNK
-799 PLNSFYVR
+799 PLNTFYLR
-807 QFLGFD
+807 KFEGFD
-813 DNGQGKYTDGGNSQ
+813 DNGQGVYADNGNT
-827 FFLGN
+827 LYYMGN
-832 PNPTT
+832 PNPKT
-837 MLGIN
+837 MLGII
-842 TSVNY
+842 TSASY
-847 KQWTLGINSHGA
+847 KQWTLSVNMHGA
-859 FGMDVYNNT
+859 YGFDIYNNT

-874 IGNLGSRNI
+874 INNLGSRNVA
-883 SAKLVGTKESLSNPI
+883 AKVIGTKENLSNPI
-898 TVSSRYLEKADF
+898 TVSSRYLEKGNF
-910 MKLDNATL
+910 MKMDNATI
-918 SYNIGNIGKVI
+918 SYSIGNIGKVI
-929 KGASIYITGQ
+929 KNASIYVTGQ

-956 DKSIN
+956 DKNIN
-961 GVTSFGI
+961 GVTSLGI

>member
-14 SLLLLTAGIA
+14 SLLLLIA
-24 GAQAQTKPITGKVTD
+24 GVASAQAPTKPITGKVTD
-39 ESGMAIPGAS
+39 ESGAAIPGAS

-55 SSGTSTG
+55 STGTSTA
-62 VDGSFKLNAPS
+62 VDGTFKLNAPS
-73 NATTLIVSFIGYV
+73 ASTTVIVSFIGYV
-86 KQEVIITGKSEISV
+86 KQEVIITGKTEISV

-203 AANGLGQ
+203 NANGLGQ

-252 TKKGVAGPPRLDVSY
+252 TKKGQAGAPRLDVSY
-267 SAGVSKIM
+267 SAGMSKIL

-294 LTSGDEGSSADGLES
+294 LAGGDEGSSSDGLES
-309 ILRTGTTQNVNVGV
+309 ILRTGTTQNVNVGI
-323 SGGSDNSTYR
+323 SGGSENNLYR

-359 QYKFLDNN
+359 QYKLLDNN
-367 RLGIDYS
+367 HLGLDYN

-438 VNINSILASIS
+438 VNINSILASVS
-449 PYFKFTNDLEYRF
+449 PYFKFNNDLEYRF

-474 TQIASFINID
+474 SQIASFINID
-484 QVFGNG
+484 QIFGNG

-498 LTSRLFTHTLNY
+498 LTSQLYTHTLNY

-516 ALYLSAVAGYEY
+516 ALFLSAVVGYEY

-537 LGGLGFSTDQ
+537 LGGLGFNTDQ

-555 SPSQTNTFITSFRN
+555 NPSQTNTFLSSFRN

-594 LRADGSSKFGTNNK
+594 LRADGSSKFGSNNK

-618 WNLSNEAFL
+618 WNISNEAFL
-627 KDNKTINQLALRVGW
+627 KDNRTINQLAVRVGW

-655 QEQYTVNSNGGAS
+655 QEQYTLNSNGGAS

-681 SKQLNAGVDYTFFG
+681 SKQLNAGVDYAFFG
-695 GRLYGSLDYFRK
+695 GRLYGSLDYFYK

-716 PAIQPAPASNYW
+716 PTIQPAPASSYW

-751 KNLTWNLGVNATFLN
+751 KNLTWNVGVNATFLN

-785 GVSNAYAQK
+785 GVSNAYAQR
-794 LVNGR
+794 LVNGK

-813 DNGQGKYTDGGNSQ
+813 DNGQGKYTDNGNSQ
-827 FFLGN
+827 YFLGN
-832 PNPTT
+832 PNPTA

-847 KQWTLGINSHGA
+847 KQWTLGASSHGA

-883 SAKLVGTKESLSNPI
+883 SADLVGTKENLSNPI
-898 TVSSRYLEKADF
+898 TVSSRYLEKANF